1 MQPDLL
7 PGGRA
12 ERVWLIPD
20 RAGHAGPPDVVQQ
33 PGGLHLADGPGGEPG
48 QFGATGGDGRDVVG
62 VAEQAPNPASCRD
75 SMASSPKSSSFSQA
89 WKAMSS
95 SKSSAFSD
103 ACEVHPI
110 ARTSAAWNTT
120 MRSSGGRPSSRPN
133 AVATAQVR
141 SPFSNATP
149 EARSVVSDTAASTS
163 ATLIPAT
170 LASISTSGRP
180 AG

>member
-1 MQPDLL
+1 
-7 PGGRA
+7 
-12 ERVWLIPD
+12 
-20 RAGHAGPPDVVQQ
+20 
-33 PGGLHLADGPGGEPG
+33 
-48 QFGATGGDGRDVVG
+48 
-62 VAEQAPNPASCRD
+62 
-75 SMASSPKSSSFSQA
+75 MASSPKSSSFSQA

-95 SKSSAFSD
+95 SKSSAFSG

-120 MRSSGGRPSSRPN
+120 ESSSGGRPRSRPN

-141 SPFSNATP
+141 RPFSNVTP

-170 LASISTSGRP
+170 LASISTVVRIRWTGP
-180 AG
+180 LPG

>member
-1 MQPDLL
+1 LVPVTAAVSGNTLVIAAC
-7 PGGRA
+7 R
-12 ERVWLIPD
+12 
-20 RAGHAGPPDVVQQ
+20 
-33 PGGLHLADGPGGEPG
+33 DG
-48 QFGATGGDGRDVVG
+48 A
-62 VAEQAPNPASCRD
+62 QAPNPASWRD
-75 SMASSPKSSSFSQA
+75 SMVSSPKSSSFIQA

-95 SKSSAFSD
+95 AFSE

-120 MRSSGGRPSSRPN
+120 ERSSGGRPSSRPK

-170 LASISTSGRP
+170 QRV
-180 AG
+180 